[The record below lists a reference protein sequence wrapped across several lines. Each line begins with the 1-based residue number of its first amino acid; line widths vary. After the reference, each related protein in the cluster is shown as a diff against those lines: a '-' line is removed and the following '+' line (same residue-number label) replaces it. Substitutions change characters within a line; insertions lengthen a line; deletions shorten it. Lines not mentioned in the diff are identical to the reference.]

1 MQHEEGIRAAN
12 KLSKKHVDYSHNK
25 MKVKLA
31 VQVFSNSVG
40 KALQYLAKSGHPQ
53 FVGAEPTADFI
64 LAVDRAF
71 DFLNGSSPLGKG
83 YKSPMTRHNLG

>member
-1 MQHEEGIRAAN
+1 
-12 KLSKKHVDYSHNK
+12 

-31 VQVFSNSVG
+31 VQVFSSSVG
-40 KALQYLAKSGHPQ
+40 KALQFLEQSGHPL
-53 FVGAEPTADFI
+53 FVGAGPTAEFI

-83 YKSPMTRHNLG
+83 YKSPMKRQNIE